1 METGL
6 MNKYLGFIARILL
19 AQVYLIVGFYSHIYQ
34 SITNPSFYDNF
45 QIYLGIFGLPGIFAP
60 LMILVEITGSVLL
73 LLGWKTR
80 LSALLLAGYSLFI
93 ALVFH
98 HNLANPQE
106 MLSCLQYLAV
116 TGGLL
121 MVASSRAT
129 AYSLDNLKK

>member
-1 METGL
+1 

-60 LMILVEITGSVLL
+60 LMILVEVTGSVLL

-121 MVASSRAT
+121 MVANTSPT

>member
-1 METGL
+1 

>member
-1 METGL
+1 

-19 AQVYLIVGFYSHIYQ
+19 AQVYLIVGFYAHIYQ

-121 MVASSRAT
+121 MVASNSPT

>member
-73 LLGWKTR
+73 VLGWKTR

-116 TGGLL
+116 TGAYCWLPAAALL
-121 MVASSRAT
+121 LT
-129 AYSLDNLKK
+129 AWII

>member
-1 METGL
+1 
-6 MNKYLGFIARILL
+6 MNNYLGFIARILL

-60 LMILVEITGSVLL
+60 LMILVEITGSVML

-98 HNLANPQE
+98 HNLANSQE

-121 MVASSRAT
+121 MVASSSST